1 MVGFGRIPSIKR
13 IVHRGMRSPLPLQ
26 KPKQPSGGFGQETQ
40 RRLGHGDVR
49 INNNKRS
56 KNEKMKCYSLESKLD
71 YPTHTAI
78 PV

>member
-1 MVGFGRIPSIKR
+1 MVGFGRIPSIKK

-56 KNEKMKCYSLESKLD
+56 KNEKWRSLL
-71 YPTHTAI
+71 A
-78 PV
+78 PVEMLLGTR